1 MPRGWQTF
9 LACEGSH
16 IDNAA
21 TSRTPHEWENLAS
34 HLEHANEVNL
44 DDLLAFTSVEFIKG
58 QITAEISRIVD
69 KDVDACRL
77 TDNRSKSSFDLIGF
91 RNIDAQG
98 LRTVEFNRMDIPIQ
112 TSAPDRTSW
121 VAIALPIPRAPPVTI
136 AVWPEKS
143 NFGSMVIQ
151 STNWKRIQHSHSQ
164 ELVLLTQKYHFRRSV
179 Q

>member
-69 KDVDACRL
+69 KDVDAGRL
-77 TDNRSKSSFDLIGF
+77 TDNRSKSPCDLIGF
-91 RNIDAQG
+91 RNIDAQA
-98 LRTVEFNRMDIPIQ
+98 LRTVEFNRTDIPNPDFSPGSYKLGCDRP
-112 TSAPDRTSW
+112 TDSPSATGYDRCL
-121 VAIALPIPRAPPVTI
+121 AR
-136 AVWPEKS
+136 KS
-143 NFGSMVIQ
+143 KFGSTVIQ

-164 ELVLLTQKYHFRRSV
+164 ALVLLTQKYHFRYSV
-179 Q
+179 R